1 MTPQNRV
8 SQTGSTDAAFTYD
21 VGGDVQADGLNNYS
35 YDAEGRLAAVN
46 GSTAYVYGP
55 EGERVATMQGGAVT
69 AEYLS
74 GIDGMLRTTLAPG
87 GKLMRGLLYGG
98 GMHLADYPQNGK
110 TVFHLYDEVGSLVNT
125 IDQTGAAIESC
136 VANPFGESLNC
147 SPSVDYTENHFTD
160 KKRDQESGLDYFG
173 VRYYGSTLGRFMSPD
188 YPDGDYGP
196 VGIPDFNPSN
206 PQSLNLYSYVRNNPL
221 MNTDPDGHDCAVQS
235 RTSSTTE
242 SVSVSSGNCDNV
254 NVGDGQ
260 SKTYVPGTVTGISA
274 NGHNSIDIGYNS
286 YDGQSSGVTNSAAAQ
301 APESPGL
308 AYNYGNNAQG
318 YQMLGAASRAVN
330 AATAGYAVVFGS
342 AGAGAVIGGAGGLT
356 TLGSLASD
364 LTVHSEEAALLAR
377 HGITPDEAR
386 AAIEAAKKAGTVV
399 EAMGRYGPQLRYDAN
414 GIRVV
419 VATTG
424 RNAGKII
431 TAFFK

>member
-1 MTPQNRV
+1 MQL
-8 SQTGSTDAAFTYD
+8 SSGSHIP
-21 VGGDVQADGLNNYS
+21 DGL
-35 YDAEGRLAAVN
+35 LAANVL
-46 GSTAYVYGP
+46 
-55 EGERVATMQGGAVT
+55 
-69 AEYLS
+69 LS
-74 GIDGMLRTTLAPG
+74 EKPRLGVPSWNPAPHPGISEANCT
-87 GKLMRGLLYGG
+87 
-98 GMHLADYPQNGK
+98 
-110 TVFHLYDEVGSLVNT
+110 
-125 IDQTGAAIESC
+125 AAIGLRAS
-136 VANPFGESLNC
+136 ESLNRVR
-147 SPSVDYTENHFTD
+147 SRYTGKE
-160 KKRDQESGLDYFG
+160 RDTESGLDYFG
-173 VRYYGSTLGRFMSPD
+173 ARYYGSSIGRFSSPD
-188 YPDGDYGP
+188 YADEDYGP
-196 VGIPDFNPSN
+196 VSIPDFNPSN

-221 MNTDPDGHDCAVQS
+221 TNTDPDGHDCVVQS

-242 SVSVSSGNCDNV
+242 SVTTTSGNCDNV
-254 NVGDGQ
+254 QVGDGQ

-286 YDGQSSGVTNSAAAQ
+286 YDSQSSGVINSAAA
-301 APESPGL
+301 PTPDSPGL

-330 AATAGYAVVFGS
+330 AATAGYAVVFGA

-356 TLGSLASD
+356 ALGSLASD